1 LRLSVLDQSVAL
13 AGRPQ
18 GASIR
23 ETIELAQYCEA
34 LGYHRFWVSEHHN
47 HDTITG
53 TAPEVVM
60 AAIGA
65 TTNRIRIGSAGVMLP
80 HYSALKVAEQFRVL
94 DAIAPGRIDLGLG
107 RAPGSDGR
115 TAYALNPHASQGVD
129 NFPEQIRDLM
139 AWVSGDPLP
148 ENHAFAAIR
157 AFPQGETIPVTWML
171 GTSNYGAQ
179 VAAHFGI
186 PYCFAH
192 FITQGEGCGQ
202 ALDIYRQQYQPS
214 PRHPEPTT
222 TICVWA
228 LMADTE
234 EEAEFQFM
242 SRARTRLA
250 RDRGILTPIEAPEI
264 AALHP
269 YSAPEQAR
277 IKAMRDEAFVG
288 TPETVGNRLR
298 DLAEQHELDELV
310 ILTWT
315 HELAARKHSYDLF
328 AREFDI
334 ESTEERR

>member
-1 LRLSVLDQSVAL
+1 LLLSVLDQSVAL

-23 ETIELAQYCEA
+23 ETIQLAQYCEA

-80 HYSALKVAEQFRVL
+80 HYSPLKVAEQFRVL

-107 RAPGSDGR
+107 RAPGSDGK
-115 TAYALNPHASQGVD
+115 TAYALNPHALQGAD

-148 ENHAFAAIR
+148 SNHAFAAIR

-202 ALDIYRQQYQPS
+202 ALDIYREHYQPS
-214 PRHPEPTT
+214 ARHPEPTA
-222 TICVWA
+222 TICAWA

-234 EEAEFQFM
+234 EEANFQFM
-242 SRARTRLA
+242 SRARSRLA
-250 RDRGILTPIEAPEI
+250 RDQGILGAIEPPEV
-264 AALHP
+264 AASHS

-277 IKAMRDEAFVG
+277 IQAMRDEAFVG
-288 TPETVGNRLR
+288 TPEKVGNQLR
-298 DLAEQHELDELV
+298 NLAEQLELDELV

>member
-1 LRLSVLDQSVAL
+1 MRLSVLDQSISR

-18 GASIR
+18 GDSIR
-23 ETIELAQYCEA
+23 QTIELAQYCET
-34 LGYHRFWVSEHHN
+34 LGYQRFWVSEHHN

-53 TAPEVVM
+53 TAPEIVM

-65 TTNRIRIGSAGVMLP
+65 TTDRIRIGSAGVMLP

-115 TAYALNPHASQGVD
+115 TAYALNPQAMQGAD
-129 NFPEQIRDLM
+129 NFPAQIRDLL
-139 AWVSGDPLP
+139 AWVSGEPLP
-148 ENHAFAAIR
+148 AEHPFAGIR
-157 AFPQGETIPVTWML
+157 AFPQGDTVPVTWML

-192 FITQGEGCGQ
+192 FITQGEGCAQ

-214 PRHPEPTT
+214 ARHPEPVT

-250 RDRGILTPIEAPEI
+250 RDRGSLVQVEAPDV
-264 AALHP
+264 AAAYD
-269 YSAPEQAR
+269 YSPAEEAR
-277 IKAMRDEAFVG
+277 IQAMRADAFVG
-288 TPETVGNRLR
+288 TPETVGARLR
-298 DLAEQHELDELV
+298 TLADQLGLDELV
-310 ILTWT
+310 ILTWAY
-315 HELAARKHSYDLF
+315 EMDALKRSYELF
-328 AREFDI
+328 AREFAI
-334 ESTEERR
+334 A

>member
-1 LRLSVLDQSVAL
+1 LRLSVLDQSVSF

-18 GASIR
+18 SASIT
-23 ETIELAQYCEA
+23 ETIELAQYCEG

-53 TAPEVVM
+53 TAPEIVM

-65 TTNRIRIGSAGVMLP
+65 TTDRIRIGSAGVMLP

-115 TAYALNPHASQGVD
+115 TAYALNPHALQGAD
-129 NFPEQIRDLM
+129 NFPEQIQDLM
-139 AWVSGDPLP
+139 AWVAGDPLP
-148 ENHAFAAIR
+148 EDHTFAGIR
-157 AFPQGETIPVTWML
+157 AFPQSDTTPVTWIL
-171 GTSNYGAQ
+171 GTSSYGAQ

-192 FITQGEGCGQ
+192 FITQGEGCEQ
-202 ALDIYRQQYQPS
+202 ALDLYREKFQPS
-214 PRHPEPTT
+214 ARHPEPVTT
-222 TICVWA
+222 ACVWA
-228 LMADTE
+228 LVADTE

-250 RDRGILTPIEAPEI
+250 RDRGVLEQVEAPEV
-264 AALHP
+264 AAAHD
-269 YSAPEQAR
+269 YSPAEQAR
-277 IKAMRDEAFVG
+277 VQVMRKEAFVG
-288 TPETVGNRLR
+288 TTENVGDRLR
-298 DLAEQHELDELV
+298 NLAKQLGLDELV

-315 HELAARKHSYDLF
+315 HELSARKRSYELF
-328 AREFDI
+328 AKEFEI
-334 ESTEERR
+334 A